1 VLLFGNRRIAATKAR
16 RGRSVRATIKPSL
29 QRAAVS
35 ALGNRLGGVA
45 VLRPRD
51 GSVLALSGLAI
62 GGAQPP
68 GSTFKIVTL
77 SAALQNHIATP
88 SSSYPVR
95 QFAVLSG
102 VKLRNASD
110 ESCGGSLT
118 QAFTVSCNSV
128 FAPLG
133 AKLGKRRLQA
143 AAERFGFN
151 AVPRVPGAV
160 TSRFPTDLKDDLAV
174 GAAAIGQERD
184 LATPL
189 QMAAVGATIANRG
202 VHPSPRIVR
211 SDPVIRKRA
220 VSRTTAAQVREMML
234 SVVRSGTGTAAAL
247 PGIEV
252 AGKTGTAELR
262 PTAGGPPDP
271 KNTDAWF
278 VAFAPAGA
286 PKIVVAVMLVG
297 AGAGGKA
304 AAPIAR
310 QVLSAAL

>member
-1 VLLFGNRRIAATKAR
+1 MIRPA
-16 RGRSVRATIKPSL
+16 L
-29 QRAAVS
+29 QRAAVA
-35 ALGNRLGGVA
+35 ALGDRLGGVA

-51 GSVLALSGLAI
+51 GSVLALSGLAVS
-62 GGAQPP
+62 APQPP

-77 SAALQNHIATP
+77 AAALQAKIATP
-88 SSSYPVR
+88 SSTYPVR
-95 QFAVLSG
+95 TAATLSG

-110 ESCGGSLT
+110 ESCGGTLT
-118 QAFTVSCNSV
+118 NAFTVSCNSV

-133 AKLGKRRLQA
+133 AKLGAKRMHA

-151 AVPRVPGAV
+151 ETPRVPAGKASVYPAV
-160 TSRFPTDLKDDLAV
+160 KDLKDALAV
-174 GAAAIGQERD
+174 GASAIGQDRD

-202 VHPSPRIVR
+202 VHPTPRIVR
-211 SDPVIRKRA
+211 SDRVIRHRA
-220 VSRTTAAQVREMML
+220 VSARVARQVREMML

-247 PGIEV
+247 PGVEV

-262 PTAGGPPDP
+262 PTADATPDP

-278 VAFAPAGA
+278 VAFAPARS
-286 PKIVVAVMLVG
+286 PKVVVAVMLVG

-310 QVLSAAL
+310 RVLAAAL

>member
-1 VLLFGNRRIAATKAR
+1 MPAFSDDA
-16 RGRSVRATIKPSL
+16 
-29 QRAAVS
+29 
-35 ALGNRLGGVA
+35 
-45 VLRPRD
+45 
-51 GSVLALSGLAI
+51 
-62 GGAQPP
+62 
-68 GSTFKIVTL
+68 
-77 SAALQNHIATP
+77 AALQAGVAKL
-88 SSSYPVR
+88 SSTYPVR
-95 QFAVLSG
+95 TAAVLSG

-128 FAPLG
+128 FAPIG
-133 AKLGKRRLQA
+133 AKLGAKRLSA
-143 AAERFGFN
+143 AARRFGFN
-151 AVPRVPGAV
+151 QAPRVPAAKP
-160 TSRFPTDLKDDLAV
+160 SRFPTAAQLKDSLAV
-174 GAAAIGQERD
+174 GAAAIGQDRD

-211 SDPVIRKRA
+211 SDPVVRRRA
-220 VSRTTAAQVREMML
+220 VSPRVAGQVREMML

-247 PGIEV
+247 PGVEV

-262 PTAGGPPDP
+262 PTADATPDP
-271 KNTDAWF
+271 RNTDAWF
-278 VAFAPAGA
+278 VAFAPARS
-286 PKIVVAVMLVG
+286 PKVVVAVMLVG